1 MQTQGP
7 RDVGRP
13 ARLCDVAKKNRKN
26 KNQDDLPEGMSRRQA
41 KLAKRAAERAALERD
56 PRPYASFAAES
67 DLIALQEFVPS
78 AHFIAETA
86 SDAGFS
92 RTVTVCTVLPGAA
105 AALVRPA
112 EEGGDAFVA
121 LQTQRRGDNPNRDL
135 AFAVN
140 WAKTAEPGST
150 LETGVADGSEPA
162 LTDLLVADQVPQ
174 ITVDDDFNWWL
185 TEGQRDNPQ
194 VAASLEQANASVLP
208 SARVDADITGAA
220 WWIDPGEKAH
230 IRWVRP
236 ETEAELLPALARV
249 HAAGGLNLG
258 DGTRFA
264 GVFRTH
270 GILVPVF
277 DLDNTM
283 DSTEFAAPLK
293 DLDARIAAAAS
304 ELSGSGDAARLTAE
318 EQKSRQTIIAREV
331 TIR

>member
-1 MQTQGP
+1 VP
-7 RDVGRP
+7 
-13 ARLCDVAKKNRKN
+13 VAKKNRKN
-26 KNQDDLPEGMSRRQA
+26 KNADASDLPEGMSRRQA

-56 PRPYASFAAES
+56 PRPYDGFAAET

-78 AHFIAETA
+78 ASFTAETV
-86 SDAGFS
+86 SDAGFT
-92 RTVTVCTVLPGAA
+92 RPVTICTVLPGAA
-105 AALVRPA
+105 AALVRA
-112 EEGGDAFVA
+112 EDEGGEALVA
-121 LQTQRRGDNPNRDL
+121 LQTQHRGDNPNRDL
-135 AFAVN
+135 AFALN
-140 WAKTAEPGST
+140 WARNAVPGST
-150 LETGVADGSEPA
+150 LEVAVSDGSEPP
-162 LTDLLVADQVPQ
+162 LKELLDPAQTPEISVSN
-174 ITVDDDFNWWL
+174 DFNWWL
-185 TEGQRDNPQ
+185 TDGQRDNPQ
-194 VAASLEQANASVLP
+194 VAASLQQANESVLP
-208 SARVDADITGAA
+208 SEKVEVDVTGSA

-249 HAAGGLNLG
+249 HAAGNLNLG

-283 DSTEFAAPLK
+283 APSEFVTPLQE
-293 DLDARIAAAAS
+293 LDKLVSDAKT
-304 ELSGSGDAARLTAE
+304 ELSADGASGQLTAD

>member
-1 MQTQGP
+1 M
-7 RDVGRP
+7 
-13 ARLCDVAKKNRKN
+13 AKKNRKN
-26 KNQDDLPEGMSRRQA
+26 QNQDDLPEGMSRRQA

-56 PRPYASFAAES
+56 PRPYNGFAAEA

-78 AHFIAETA
+78 ATFVAETVP
-86 SDAGFS
+86 DAGFT
-92 RTVTVCTVLPGAA
+92 RPVTVCTVLPGAA
-105 AALVRPA
+105 AALVRA
-112 EEGGDAFVA
+112 EEEGGEAFVA
-121 LQTQRRGDNPNRDL
+121 LQTQHRGDNPNRDL
-135 AFAVN
+135 AFALN
-140 WAKTAEPGST
+140 WAKNAEPGSS
-150 LETGVADGSEPA
+150 LEVAVADGSEPA
-162 LTDLLVADQVPQ
+162 LTDLLVADQTPDIQVRE
-174 ITVDDDFNWWL
+174 DFNWWL
-185 TEGQRDNPQ
+185 TDDQRANPQ
-194 VAASLEQANASVLP
+194 VTASLEQANASVLP
-208 SARVDADITGAA
+208 SARVDADVTGAA

-258 DGTRFA
+258 EGTRFA

-283 DSTEFAAPLK
+283 APEEFAAPLK
-293 DLDARIAAAAS
+293 ELDARIAEAAS
-304 ELSGSGDAARLTAE
+304 TVAAGTQLTAD

>member
-1 MQTQGP
+1 M
-7 RDVGRP
+7 
-13 ARLCDVAKKNRKN
+13 AKKNRKN
-26 KNQDDLPEGMSRRQA
+26 QNQDDLPEGMSRRQA

-56 PRPYASFAAES
+56 PRPYDGFAAET

-78 AHFIAETA
+78 AYFVAETA
-86 SDAGFS
+86 PDADFS
-92 RTVTVCTVLPGAA
+92 RTVTVCTVLPGAS
-105 AALVRPA
+105 AALVRS
-112 EEGGDAFVA
+112 EDEGGGAFVA

-135 AFAVN
+135 AFALN
-140 WAKTAEPGST
+140 WAKTAAPGST
-150 LETGVADGSEPA
+150 LDTAVADGSEPA
-162 LTDLLVADQVPQ
+162 LGSLLAADQTPQ
-174 ITVDDDFNWWL
+174 IEVRDDFNWWL
-185 TEGQRDNPQ
+185 TEDQRDNPQ
-194 VAASLEQANASVLP
+194 VTASLEQANASVLP
-208 SARVDADITGAA
+208 SVRVDADTTGVA

-258 DGTRFA
+258 EGTRFA

-283 DSTEFAAPLK
+283 DSTEFVAPLK
-293 DLDARIAAAAS
+293 ELDARLSTARE
-304 ELSGSGDAARLTAE
+304 ELSGSGDAAQLSAE